1 MNLASALRSA
11 GCDYQPVAFT
21 RATWD
26 NYFPGNVATSPLGA
40 VSLSPAS
47 LDLPESYLLGVAHQA
62 VTAPAVVVL
71 RDDSQTFIR
80 PLLVKGEVAGYAA
93 LEVRGDAGSL
103 SVFDELPFLKAL
115 VDAEE
120 ATLIAMVDDV
130 NNVNLSEFVCL
141 SVRLGNRLT
150 DDPIQLTK
158 AGNGLT
164 APVLVDGQPES
175 RLTTHRING
184 LRYALITDFG
194 LAETLFGWNRDFLK
208 ADHGPIPPD
217 ARWITVHPHGEGSKG
232 VPILIQPTPQGHFR
246 VIGGA
251 GGKLNMLKLRGV
263 KSESAYRQEHAERA
277 SLKQQAHKEQVRR
290 DKELG
295 IHDSKQAARAQLK
308 EQRDLAR
315 KEYVALVAQE
325 MGWTDL
331 TPKTD
336 GLSPEAA
343 ARAESEF
350 QAALFKRAKEAEELQ
365 RSVLVADKERRHEAG
380 LDIIP
385 LDPATG
391 ELSVQDL
398 DPVRLADSSGISH
411 NFGERAKAEGLDD
424 QKLAEQ
430 VAGIEDKS
438 PEDVA
443 AAQAKKLERAT
454 VSAAIKAEIK
464 DLPKPDFALKM
475 AETEKA
481 VKIIKARKKLKD
493 LEAAVRKASKELET
507 TTVEPQ
513 AFVAPVS
520 EVSDEEVE
528 KSLAEDLRVKSA
540 VAFLAGV
547 KQVGGEDAIEP
558 HLLAGAHNAIN
569 AFSQAVGGASLIDRS
584 VVDVLGVAAAAQVL
598 ARRIQ
603 TDYAD
608 KLEEIT
614 AGLEDYHVGTAPDRQ
629 QAALDAAADLQA
641 QVAKLAPEGD
651 LVVAAALSRQRR
663 DHLMEARQTMG
674 QALGEMEATASLIM
688 SLRGGSKDEIQV
700 SLGKT
705 PLPSALQQLWALGLK
720 REDYQIDR
728 VAKNVFLTLKSS
740 GLERLTTP
748 IDTENLER
756 VQRNLAIQRGAED
769 EADWLPAG
777 FANRP
782 DLALHLAPG
791 VTASLATP
799 FDAAATDLQ
808 SALRDFIGSR
818 TADGHRAADI
828 LADVQSGSYF
838 DRVGRPDEYRAALAA
853 VIPTKKANGKL
864 VRVEDLQPQFESY
877 ADAFVAKLGGDRS
890 TLNKQTIPVDTV
902 AQDALHRALSEEPAG
917 VAAYKPMGDLTHE
930 DMSALRGWFAEN
942 VAKESP
948 EAAGLRAEAEQLAKQ
963 EPDRYEVDMFGDS
976 VESPAWSAWEVAF
989 DQAQSAHAAA
999 GLTWSG
1005 YVKAMGSPQKA
1016 RATIQDLIRSRV
1028 SSAFARHY
1036 NTLRPEGALKTGK
1049 TVVRNNLRHLD
1060 VIDPQA
1066 REQRL
1071 ASHRQL
1077 ISGLRERIKG
1087 QYASGTVNVDQA
1099 LEDQAAFN
1107 QAQMGFFAA
1116 EDLPTTGGELG
1127 ADERYTLGQAAE
1139 NTIADMM
1146 GVVGK
1151 QFQPGKPVRLF
1162 QPVMSGSSGVDRQ
1175 RAIKLIAA
1183 NKRVV
1188 LGAGVGCVYGGTLLR
1203 CEITGREMSFYDW
1216 WLSGDIPVVKAM
1228 DAAGNVVLANASGP
1242 VFIKGF
1248 GEMFEVRLS
1257 SGASVIV
1264 TEGHRFYSDGQWK
1277 ELASLSIGDNIA
1289 IQGDQVEARRHFL
1302 MDGIVSSLQ
1311 SSRQEGDPC
1320 SSPVIGLAPSL
1331 PVSTRTELLSQQHV
1345 ELSSVVALF
1354 LGAHQSMVDG
1364 EQTLSLSC
1372 LLQQA
1377 APDHPPTIGE
1387 PCLSAHAGDGLSFCQ
1402 TTQGYAENYCSYHHQ
1417 YDEQLRLLLA
1427 GDQDVVP
1434 SQSDVLG
1441 RTHCGCCLGNLAYRE
1456 ECNPSCRWFSRHSM
1470 SGLDDHAGRPCSVAE
1485 SHALSSVH
1493 GPFPRL
1499 SQERGQFAT
1508 CLEGLR
1514 NTSCEEPLCQEME
1527 GQSVLLGYAPRAL
1540 QQLPQRQIACNQVP
1554 LPPLQSTPVLGKP
1567 ESQGR
1572 DHISYLHSFSTSRI
1586 VEIVRRCNSIIYD
1599 IEIGEHHNYVAN
1611 GILHHNSGKSAM
1623 MLGAISSLQT
1633 QGKISKSVIVCP
1645 SIVQGQ
1651 MGGEALR
1658 FLEAGKFNWHCQPG
1672 ASYEERLAAYKD
1684 PDTHFTV
1691 VTHQSFRDD
1700 LLKMAAAMSGDQPDA
1715 VAEKMAAMSQ
1725 GERADFTK
1733 GVLAHHGIKFD
1744 FTAVDEGHNLLDREG
1759 KENSRM
1765 ANVIGSVMD
1774 NSDYVVSATGDPV
1787 KNDASEI
1794 FSHLQRMDP
1803 QRYSDRD
1810 AFMRRY
1816 GGDTQAAKAGLQ
1828 REMARHLF
1836 AFSLTPDVSVTRSEE
1851 RIAPSPEQQQAL
1863 NALDRRSSALRI
1875 ANLTNQVD
1883 IANAKAM
1890 APELFEGATD
1900 ETAVAKLVAAD
1911 AGIHRHNAVRRI
1923 LDNHPQAAKIARVAA
1938 LAGERKGKQGVV
1950 FARSLAAVESLRT
1963 RLEAEGHRVV
1973 TLTGAD
1979 SAQQKAEKI
1988 RKFNPE
1994 SGKPEADIIISS
2006 DAGATGANLQ
2016 SGQWLVQYDC
2026 PDTAMTHGQ
2035 RQGRIN
2041 RIGQKNAVELIDLVS
2056 DHPDEHRARKRLAEK
2071 YQLRDLMTSRLDGM
2085 DDSGLGFYLAQRG
2098 FGAQK
2103 TGGGDDLFG

>member
-21 RATWD
+21 RAAWD
-26 NYFPGNVATSPLGA
+26 NYFPGNVAISPLGA
-40 VSLSPAS
+40 VSLSQAS
-47 LDLPESYLLGVAHQA
+47 FDLPEYYLLGVAHQA

-103 SVFDELPFLKAL
+103 AVFDELPFLKAL
-115 VDAEE
+115 VDAED
-120 ATLIAMVDDV
+120 ATLIATVDSV

-150 DDPIQLTK
+150 DASIQLTK
-158 AGNGLT
+158 AENGLT

-175 RLTTHRING
+175 RLTTHGING

-277 SLKQQAHKEQVRR
+277 SLKQQAHKEQIRR

-331 TPKTD
+331 TPQTE
-336 GLSPEAA
+336 GLSPEAK

-380 LDIIP
+380 LDTIP
-385 LDPATG
+385 LDPTTG

-398 DPVRLADSSGISH
+398 DPIRLADSSGISH

-493 LEAAVRKASKELET
+493 LEAAVRKAGKKLET

-520 EVSDEEVE
+520 EVSDADVE
-528 KSLAEDLRVKSA
+528 KSIVEDLRVKSA

-569 AFSQAVGGASLIDRS
+569 SFSQAVGGASLMDRS

-651 LVVAAALSRQRR
+651 LVVAAALNRQRR

-688 SLRGGSKDEIQV
+688 ALRGGAKDEIQV

-705 PLPSALQQLWALGLK
+705 PLPSALQQLWALGLQ

-756 VQRNLAIQRGAED
+756 VRRNLAIQRGAED

-791 VTASLATP
+791 VTASLAIP
-799 FDAAATDLQ
+799 FDAAATDLR

-877 ADAFVAKLGGDRS
+877 ADAFVAKLGGERS

-976 VESPAWSAWEVAF
+976 VESPAWSAWKVAF

-1016 RATIQDLIRSRV
+1016 RAAIQDLIRSRV

-1116 EDLPTTGGELG
+1116 EDLPTTELG
-1127 ADERYTLGQAAE
+1127 ADERHTLGQAAE

-1175 RAIKLIAA
+1175 RAIKLIQA
-1183 NKRVV
+1183 NYRVI
-1188 LGAGVGCVYGGTLLR
+1188 LGAGVG
-1203 CEITGREMSFYDW
+1203 
-1216 WLSGDIPVVKAM
+1216 
-1228 DAAGNVVLANASGP
+1228 
-1242 VFIKGF
+1242 
-1248 GEMFEVRLS
+1248 
-1257 SGASVIV
+1257 
-1264 TEGHRFYSDGQWK
+1264 
-1277 ELASLSIGDNIA
+1277 
-1289 IQGDQVEARRHFL
+1289 
-1302 MDGIVSSLQ
+1302 
-1311 SSRQEGDPC
+1311 
-1320 SSPVIGLAPSL
+1320 
-1331 PVSTRTELLSQQHV
+1331 
-1345 ELSSVVALF
+1345 
-1354 LGAHQSMVDG
+1354 
-1364 EQTLSLSC
+1364 
-1372 LLQQA
+1372 
-1377 APDHPPTIGE
+1377 
-1387 PCLSAHAGDGLSFCQ
+1387 
-1402 TTQGYAENYCSYHHQ
+1402 
-1417 YDEQLRLLLA
+1417 
-1427 GDQDVVP
+1427 
-1434 SQSDVLG
+1434 
-1441 RTHCGCCLGNLAYRE
+1441 
-1456 ECNPSCRWFSRHSM
+1456 
-1470 SGLDDHAGRPCSVAE
+1470 
-1485 SHALSSVH
+1485 
-1493 GPFPRL
+1493 
-1499 SQERGQFAT
+1499 
-1508 CLEGLR
+1508 
-1514 NTSCEEPLCQEME
+1514 
-1527 GQSVLLGYAPRAL
+1527 
-1540 QQLPQRQIACNQVP
+1540 
-1554 LPPLQSTPVLGKP
+1554 
-1567 ESQGR
+1567 
-1572 DHISYLHSFSTSRI
+1572 
-1586 VEIVRRCNSIIYD
+1586 
-1599 IEIGEHHNYVAN
+1599 
-1611 GILHHNSGKSAM
+1611 SGKSAV
-1623 MLGAISSLQT
+1623 MLAAISSLQA
-1633 QGKISKSVIVCP
+1633 QGKIRKAVIVCP

-1684 PDTHFTV
+1684 SDTHFTV

-1715 VAEKMAAMSQ
+1715 IAEKMAAMSQ
-1725 GERADFTK
+1725 GERAEFTK
-1733 GVLAHHGIKFD
+1733 GVLTHHGIKFD

-1787 KNDASEI
+1787 KNDACLHPNTPLYDRIRDITMTVADWCEAGVGPFVWALDVESNSARVIEASVPFVKSVSRPMFKVTLGNGSEIIVAADHRFLTRKGWVSLSELTIGHEISVASDENVFGCCHADAHNANARPWQCSPCARESEPCSLQKPTFWCAILPKKYNHSGLRACVRHCLNIVQDCLDRYLTCLRPYDEQPHLAGVGGLVSVPLSAGVHEHTCCFRVADGSLSHKHSHLSREIVHLTIVDDLPLGVNHNANPASGCKRYPHEDNKCGPFHKTPPTSHPYIQGCDSRCTTVGFARDLHQASHGRQSSSSLFRWSCCVVFNEIKSIVSHGDADIYDLHVPVLHNYLACGIWNHNSEI

-1836 AFSLTPDVSVTRSEE
+1836 AFSLTPDVAVTRSEE

-2016 SGQWLVQYDC
+2016 SGRWLVQYDT
-2026 PDTAMTHGQ
+2026 PDTSMLHAQ

-2041 RIGQKNAVELIDLVS
+2041 RIGQKNAVELIELVS

-2085 DDSGLGFYLAQRG
+2085 DDTGLGFYLAQRN

-2103 TGGGDDLFG
+2103 TQVD